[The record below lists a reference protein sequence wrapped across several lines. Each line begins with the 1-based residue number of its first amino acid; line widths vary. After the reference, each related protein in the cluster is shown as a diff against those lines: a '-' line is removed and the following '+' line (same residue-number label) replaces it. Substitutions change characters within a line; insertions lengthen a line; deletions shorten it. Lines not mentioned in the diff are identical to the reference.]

1 MIMAKEKKKHAALGK
16 ATKGFAI
23 AASILVMI
31 PCLAVAVFGVLD
43 IAGVFPLLDEPRY
56 YTVQFIVDEVIIEE
70 KQVKRGEY
78 VEYDYKPSKPEFEF
92 KGWDYDGN
100 KIPDRVKRRVYS
112 DYYFRAVWKDLRK
125 SSTSSS
131 STGIKW
137 PWGK

>member
-16 ATKGFAI
+16 VTKGFAI

-56 YTVQFIVDEVIIEE
+56 YTVQFIVDEEIIEE
-70 KQVKRGEY
+70 RHIKRGEY
-78 VEYDYKPSKPEFEF
+78 IEEYDFTPSKPEFEF

-100 KIPDRVKRRVYS
+100 NIPDRIKRRVYS

-125 SSTSSS
+125 SNTSSTS
-131 STGIKW
+131 INW